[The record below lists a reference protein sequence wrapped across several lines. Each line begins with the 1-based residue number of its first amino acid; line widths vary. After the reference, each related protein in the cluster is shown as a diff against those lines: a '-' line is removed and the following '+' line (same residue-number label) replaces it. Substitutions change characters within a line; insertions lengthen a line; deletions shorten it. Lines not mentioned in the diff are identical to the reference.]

1 MGHLSKQWTLKSLT
15 IGPQIYETGN
25 QFWEESFKGLPPL
38 PGADNVTIIYN
49 YPTVEAFNT
58 DCWEYFDRLLARRDL
73 FPSLRLVYIQPSIRS
88 KKIGYSKWRTIYY
101 GALRTIQSRGLVPCK
116 LFTFRWCQN

>member
-15 IGPQIYETGN
+15 IGPQIHETDA

-38 PGADNVTIIYN
+38 PGVDNVTIIYN

-58 DCWEYFDRLLARRDL
+58 DCWEYFDRLLARPDL
-73 FPSLRLVYIQPSIRS
+73 FPSLKLVYIQPSIRS

-101 GALRTIQSRGLVPCK
+101 GALRTIQSRGLMPCK
-116 LFTFRWCQN
+116 LFTFG